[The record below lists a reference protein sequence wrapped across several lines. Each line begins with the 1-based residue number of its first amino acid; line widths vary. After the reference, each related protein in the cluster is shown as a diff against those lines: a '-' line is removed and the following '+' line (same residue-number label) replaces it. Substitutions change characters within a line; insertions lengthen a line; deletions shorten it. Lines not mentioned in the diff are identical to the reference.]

1 MSTKGEFSSRYSGE
15 EMNEKMNDWKG
26 NVISPA
32 DTYIEWMFENKCRQI
47 SDGFYIIT
55 EWRKRKQEYASIMK
69 TIAIDFQHYSRHDV
83 SHSVCILET
92 IERLL
97 GKQRVDL
104 LSASDLWLL
113 LEAAYSH
120 DTGMA
125 MTNEQMLNLWENNT
139 EFSEFINKCL
149 EDDLEDT
156 SQAALYYKEAD
167 NLLHEKKKIKDL
179 DGKEEITFLNSWP
192 VTIQS
197 YLHILMAEYIR
208 KHHAQR
214 VNDSFQTMNSE
225 METVI
230 PPRLYQVVISVSQ
243 MHGKTFP
250 DIFKELKYC
259 TDGFGSGCLH
269 PQFAAAMLRIGD
281 LLDIDN
287 NRFDPY
293 AVRHF
298 GRLPFA
304 SLNHMKKHAAITHIC
319 VSESE
324 ISAEA
329 DASEY
334 EVALLTDEWFQ
345 MIQKEVMD
353 LICSWNEIVPEALRG
368 CVLKKSECKVFLNHQ
383 RFDSGMR
390 KEFSINK
397 KKIINLLIG
406 ANIYSDPLDCFRE
419 YLQNAM
425 DASKMQLW
433 MDLKNHKYDLQ
444 RNRRI
449 LNYDQLTPFDLDR
462 SVYHNYRIAIML
474 QWNSSK
480 DKIQVQIADQGIGI
494 EGEYFEKLSN
504 IGTGWRGREQYKEEL
519 PQMAKWLRPTGGFG
533 IGIQSAFMVADFV
546 DMVTKSDKDA
556 KGYKV
561 RLESPNKGGNISVE
575 DYSNL
580 YHHGTTITFEI
591 EPEHF
596 QGWMERLRRQDAKNI
611 QFPGEKA
618 SYKYALET
626 WDDFDADGILA
637 YVQDFFENYI
647 KAVIPNPLF
656 PIEVG
661 STATEK
667 RIYWSDTYWPDVN
680 YWEQKE
686 DTPWECDGRQYLRIW
701 VEKKN
706 FYSFLVWD
714 KTDCILTRISNHGT
728 DKLACFKNVVVRQKD
743 DTLLNLFCRYSI
755 CMDFMGFHVENC
767 LKLHRNSF
775 HEKFQWEQ
783 YCYYA
788 FKAYIH
794 FLAEQYEK
802 RKSAIEV
809 TYQNAIEEEEQTL
822 HALLENSKDDAEKQG
837 LIYLKNHKIKRIQQ
851 EKTDSL
857 QKDNIIKEWESYRIQ
872 LIRVIAFRDML
883 DSPYNARK
891 DERNQIKMKKMVF
904 DNNTDSALSLRKE
917 DYDINGNEVLS
928 SVHQYFA
935 EMENPLSNQEN
946 EHCILLLDAGE
957 EYVQEENNEIIIHP
971 HTIQKWQAGEH
982 PNPKTELI
990 LQTLI
995 NGIGIIED
1003 TDTIKMLISDL
1014 KLYTKRCVIKNT
1026 NSNAIV
1032 FYCLL
1037 YKEKS
1042 AAISQQDFLD
1052 YFWHKSRLGR
1062 RYITGKS
1069 ANRYPQL
1076 CVSELPFREKANRQS
1091 EVYLLS
1097 PISNYNLLN
1106 IQRLQTIGR
1115 KLSYDDFREYIWGKK
1130 GNESSEYHMLINWV
1144 KKHQVEENKYTRQA
1158 IIEAY
1163 EAFLTDLYMSHVYM
1177 P

>member
-1 MSTKGEFSSRYSGE
+1 MGAREEFNSRYSGE

-26 NVISPA
+26 NLISPA

-47 SDGFYIIT
+47 SDGFSIIT
-55 EWRKRKQEYASIMK
+55 EWRKRKQEYAAIMK
-69 TIAIDFQHYSRHDV
+69 TIAIDFQHYSRHDA

-104 LSASDLWLL
+104 LSAGDLWLL
-113 LEAAYSH
+113 LEASYSH

-125 MTNEQMLNLWENNT
+125 MTNEQMLNLWENDAEFT
-139 EFSEFINKCL
+139 EFIKKCL
-149 EDDLEDT
+149 EEDLQDI

-167 NLLHEKKKIKDL
+167 NLLHEKKKNKDL
-179 DGKEEITFLNSWP
+179 DGKEEITFLNNWP
-192 VTIQS
+192 VKIQS
-197 YLHILMAEYIR
+197 YLHILVAEYIR
-208 KHHAQR
+208 KHHAER
-214 VNDSFQTMNSE
+214 VDDLFRTMNNE
-225 METVI
+225 MDTVI
-230 PPRLYQVVISVSQ
+230 PPRLYQVVILVSQ
-243 MHGKTFP
+243 MHGKTFF

-259 TDGFGSGCLH
+259 TNGFGSGNLH

-298 GRLPFA
+298 GRLPLA
-304 SLNHMKKHAAITHIC
+304 SLNHKKKHAAITHIS

-368 CVLKKSECKVFLNHQ
+368 CVLKKSDCKVFLNHQ

-433 MDLKNHKYDLQ
+433 IDLKNHKYDLQ

-449 LNYDQLTPFDLDR
+449 LNYDQLTPFDLDS
-462 SVYHNYRIAIML
+462 SVYHNYRIYIML

-480 DKIQVQIADQGIGI
+480 DKIQVQIADQGIGF

-533 IGIQSAFMVADFV
+533 IGIQSAFMVSDFV

-561 RLESPNKGGNISVE
+561 RLASPNKGGNISVE

-596 QGWMERLRRQDAKNI
+596 QGWMERLKRQDAKSI
-611 QFPGEKA
+611 QFPGEKG
-618 SYKYALET
+618 SYKYALDT

-637 YVQDFFENYI
+637 YVQNFFENYI

-656 PIEVG
+656 PIEIG
-661 STATEK
+661 SSATEK
-667 RIYWSDTYWPDVN
+667 RIYWNDLYWPDVN
-680 YWEQKE
+680 YWEQKK
-686 DTPWECDGRQYLRIW
+686 DNLWECDGRQYLRIW
-701 VEKKN
+701 VEKRDS
-706 FYSFLVWD
+706 YSFLVWD
-714 KTDCILTRISNHGT
+714 KTDCILTRISNRGT
-728 DKLACFKNVVVRQKD
+728 DKLICFKNVVVRQKD
-743 DTLLNLFCRYSI
+743 DTLLNLFCRYSV
-755 CMDFMGFHVENC
+755 CMDFMGFNVENC

-788 FKAYIH
+788 FKAYVH
-794 FLAEQYEK
+794 FLAEQCEK
-802 RKSAIEV
+802 RRAVIEEA
-809 TYQNAIEEEEQTL
+809 YQNAIEEEQTL
-822 HALLENSKDDAEKQG
+822 HILAENPNDDAEKQG
-837 LIYLKNHKIKRIQQ
+837 LIYLKNHNIKQIQQ
-851 EKTDSL
+851 ERVDSIK
-857 QKDNIIKEWESYRIQ
+857 KDNIIREWESYRVQ
-872 LIRVIAFRDML
+872 LIRVIAVKDML
-883 DSPYNARK
+883 DVPCNIRVE
-891 DERNQIKMKKMVF
+891 ERNQIKMKKVVF
-904 DNNTDSALSLRKE
+904 DQNADSAVFLRKE
-917 DYDINGNEVLS
+917 EYDINGNEVLPLLN
-928 SVHQYFA
+928 QYFA
-935 EMENPLSNQEN
+935 EMEHPSLSQEN
-946 EHCILLLDAGE
+946 EHCIVLLDTGE
-957 EYVQEENNEIIIHP
+957 EYVKEDDDEIIIHP
-971 HTIQKWQAGEH
+971 NTIQKWQTGEH
-982 PNPKTELI
+982 TNSKTEMI
-990 LQTLI
+990 LQTLAG
-995 NGIGIIED
+995 GIGIIGD
-1003 TDTIKMLISDL
+1003 TDTIKMIMSDL
-1014 KLYTKRCVIKNT
+1014 KLYTRRYVIKNN
-1026 NSNAIV
+1026 NSDDII
-1032 FYCLL
+1032 FYRLL
-1037 YKEKS
+1037 YKEETE
-1042 AAISQQDFLD
+1042 AISQQDFLS
-1052 YFWHKSRLGR
+1052 YFWLSSRCGR

-1076 CVSELPFREKANRQS
+1076 CVSELPFREKINRHS
-1091 EVYLLS
+1091 DIYLLS
-1097 PISNYNLLN
+1097 PISNSSLIN
-1106 IQRLQTIGR
+1106 IQRLQAVRR
-1115 KLSYDDFREYIWGKK
+1115 KLSYDDFREHIWGKK
-1130 GNESSEYHMLINWV
+1130 GQESSEYYMLIDWV
-1144 KKHQVEENKYTRQA
+1144 KKHQIEKYKYTRQD
-1158 IIEAY
+1158 IVEAY
-1163 EAFLTDLYMSHVYM
+1163 EVFLTALYMAHVYT